1 MSDCK
6 ETSTPLVPNK
16 HLGTATDEEIE
27 SFKLLKV
34 IFRSAVGSIDYLSS
48 ATHPYLAHAVSSL
61 FQYLENPGIRHWKS
75 FLHVLRYLKGCQEL
89 SLIYPRNGTEGIIA
103 YSNADWG
110 SCKANRRSI
119 SGYLASF
126 KGGLVMWKTRKQQS
140 VSTSTAEAEYKSL
153 CDLTSALLWLK
164 KWTAEVGI
172 INTKYPILIWNDNQ
186 SCINTANSDSN
197 FNNKHMKHVNIQLH
211 FVREAVKSKDFLLKY
226 VPSGSMLADF
236 LTKSV
241 NRNVLERALCAL
253 GVLRLKVRGDVR
265 ELAEKSHD

>member
-1 MSDCK
+1 MSNCK

-16 HLGTATDEEIE
+16 HLGPATDKEIE

-34 IFRSAVGSIDYLSS
+34 NFRSAVGSINYLIS
-48 ATHPYLAHAVSSL
+48 ATRPDLAHA
-61 FQYLENPGIRHWKS
+61 
-75 FLHVLRYLKGCQEL
+75 GCQEL
-89 SLIYPRNGTEGIIA
+89 SLIYPRNGMEGIIA
-103 YSNADWG
+103 YSNADW
-110 SCKANRRSI
+110 SNCKATRRLI

-153 CDLTSALLWLK
+153 CNLTSELLWLK
-164 KWTAEVGI
+164 QWTAEVGI
-172 INTKYPILIWNDNQ
+172 INTQSPILIWNDNQ
-186 SCINTANSDSN
+186 SCINTANGDSN
-197 FNNKHMKHVNIQLH
+197 FNNKHMKHVDIQLH
-211 FVREAVKSKDFLLKY
+211 LFREAVQSKDFLLKY
-226 VPSGSMLADF
+226 VPSDSMLADF

-253 GVLRLKVRGDVR
+253 GVLRLKVKGDVR